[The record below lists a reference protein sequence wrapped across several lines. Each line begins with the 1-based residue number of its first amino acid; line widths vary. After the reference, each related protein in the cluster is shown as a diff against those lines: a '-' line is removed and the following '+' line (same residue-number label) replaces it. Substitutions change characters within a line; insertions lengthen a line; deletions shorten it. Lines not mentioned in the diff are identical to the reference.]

1 MPDRDK
7 ILSTRDH
14 QVRFINGTNGEV
26 LRSLPIST
34 GKGVVALDAVNK
46 AEDTIRNV
54 TPENSLS
61 AYDWSHTI
69 IEVKNVGRL
78 PFFKKR
84 QIIDVTL
91 G

>member
-54 TPENSLS
+54 TPENSVSKNAFSTFSQIASFIPRWIYCLIK
-61 AYDWSHTI
+61 DWYGIS
-69 IEVKNVGRL
+69 
-78 PFFKKR
+78 F
-84 QIIDVTL
+84 
-91 G
+91 